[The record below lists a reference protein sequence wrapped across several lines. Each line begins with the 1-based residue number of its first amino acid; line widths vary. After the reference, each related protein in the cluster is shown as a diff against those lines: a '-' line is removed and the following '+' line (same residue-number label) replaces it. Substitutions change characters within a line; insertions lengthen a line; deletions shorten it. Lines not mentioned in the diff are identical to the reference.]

1 MLKTTKLILSAQNS
15 RFNQNNHV
23 EPIQTYIDKTKLEI
37 IVYIQTQNINNNL
50 IALEIRSL
58 RGLKSRKGIIIK
70 KADKNNIC
78 VIMHKSDYI
87 KEGERQLNSK
97 YYSHQPNF
105 ELHNL
110 VNLIQDK

>member
-15 RFNQNNHV
+15 RFNQNSYV

-37 IVYIQTQNINNNL
+37 IAYIKTQNINNNL
-50 IALEIRSL
+50 SALEIRSL
-58 RGLKSRKGIIIK
+58 RDLNSRKDIIIK
-70 KADKNNIC
+70 KTDKNNMC

-97 YYSHQPNF
+97 YYSNQPI
-105 ELHNL
+105 LSYTIL
-110 VNLIQDK
+110 